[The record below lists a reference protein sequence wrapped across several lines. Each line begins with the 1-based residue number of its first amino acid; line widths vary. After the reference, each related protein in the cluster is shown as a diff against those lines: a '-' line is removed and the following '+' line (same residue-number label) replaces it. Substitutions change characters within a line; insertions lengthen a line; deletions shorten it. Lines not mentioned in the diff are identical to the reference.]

1 MDPILFQIV
10 LWIAGFA
17 AIGSAVG
24 VVIVL
29 AGWCLVARLSEW
41 LKS

>member
-1 MDPILFQIV
+1 MPPIFEFALFV
-10 LWIAGFA
+10 MGLS

-29 AGWCLVARLSEW
+29 AGWCLVVRLSA
-41 LKS
+41 LFKG

>member
-1 MDPILFQIV
+1 MPPIFEFALFV
-10 LWIAGFA
+10 MGLS

-29 AGWCLVARLSEW
+29 AGWCLVARLSAW
-41 LKS
+41 LKG